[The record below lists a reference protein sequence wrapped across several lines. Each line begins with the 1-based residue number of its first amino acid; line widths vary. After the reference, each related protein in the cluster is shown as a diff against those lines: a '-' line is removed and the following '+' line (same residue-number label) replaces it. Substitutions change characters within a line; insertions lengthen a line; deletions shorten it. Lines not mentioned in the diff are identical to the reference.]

1 MNHRGGHLKGTVGLS
16 KPGASVPIL
25 GRGENEKMAPRPL
38 LCRPFS
44 LTRSA
49 SFKYNAV
56 CFVQNWNWNICKD
69 PFVLSLIYNLTDLLH
84 QNKHLLNI
92 MEMVLKSI
100 MSAGPPL
107 DTSAEQGSTCTL
119 RHTDPPT
126 KWAVSEMVSQPWLY
140 SSKHFI
146 FFLFLKHA
154 FKRFLIFCASK
165 GH

>member
-1 MNHRGGHLKGTVGLS
+1 MRCHPQHYVCLS
-16 KPGASVPIL
+16 EPQTSVPVL
-25 GRGENEKMAPRPL
+25 GRGGNEKMAHRTL

-56 CFVQNWNWNICKD
+56 CFVQNWNWNICKGS
-69 PFVLSLIYNLTDLLH
+69 FVQFLIYNLTDLLH

-92 MEMVLKSI
+92 MEMVLKSR

-107 DTSAEQGSTCTL
+107 NTTAKQGSPCTR

-126 KWAVSEMVSQPWLY
+126 KWAVSETVSQPWLY
-140 SSKHFI
+140 SFKHFI
-146 FFLFLKHA
+146 FFSLFLRLA